1 MANVILFVDFWNFQL
16 SWRDNVRP
24 EVGSGQPHVS
34 IAWKNLPG
42 ILISELPTVLG
53 STASLVYKGTRV
65 YASVISGSGGKDVGL
80 KNFLHQTL
88 GQMTGFNVEVR
99 DRKPKS
105 SECTHCHKTIW
116 RSVEK
121 GVDAS
126 IITDLFSR
134 ALNDAYDVA
143 ILISNDSDLVPAV
156 KVIQDR
162 LNKQIIHIGFKQGG
176 HHMRTAAWG
185 HIVLDGA
192 VAGKLKLEETTT

>member
-1 MANVILFVDFWNFQL
+1 M
-16 SWRDNVRP
+16 
-24 EVGSGQPHVS
+24 S
-34 IAWKNLPG
+34 IAWKDLPG

-53 STASLVYKGTRV
+53 STASLVYKGIRI
-65 YASVISGSGGKDVGL
+65 YASVSGTGGKDVGL

-88 GQMTGFNVEVR
+88 SQMTGFNVEVR

-105 SECTHCHKTIW
+105 SVCPHCKQTIW
-116 RSVEK
+116 RAVEK

-126 IITDLFSR
+126 IITDLFLR

-143 ILISNDSDLVPAV
+143 IVITNDSDLVPAV

-162 LNKQIIHIGFKQGG
+162 LNKQIIHIGFKHGG

-185 HIVLDGA
+185 HIVLDGR
-192 VAGKLKLEETTT
+192 VADKLKLEETTA